1 MNTALGLKDVFDRT
15 TFLIGAGAS
24 MDAGC
29 LSSKGMLRA
38 LQQSIRREAAQGNNL
53 EFSSIYDFILQS
65 LVYQRSL
72 KGDLDAKI
80 SDLANV
86 EDFVAV
92 LRQMLD
98 REYIVPAPLVGN
110 WNARI
115 TGWEQKDERVFS
127 RFLDFTYDCLL
138 DDWTRFK
145 EDEARNLLQP
155 LRALVEAPENFTCSL
170 FSLNYD
176 LIFETVFNSEHE
188 QLLDT
193 GFSQTRWTGDFS
205 DPNSSAKLKL
215 FKLHGSSDWYF
226 DESEEDVKQGRPE
239 GVKPLI
245 VFGSGPKLQSYDPF
259 LSLLASFRE
268 SLKQATIFVVI
279 GYSFQDKYINNMLIQ
294 SLGFGLNKKM
304 LVVDPY
310 LESDKLKFVQTV
322 ERFQATRSMSELV
335 SLTKISPERIS
346 LCKITAKEFF
356 AEYLA
361 DQAARLRAEL
371 STAEKGDQV
380 FE

>member
-1 MNTALGLKDVFDRT
+1 
-15 TFLIGAGAS
+15 
-24 MDAGC
+24 
-29 LSSKGMLRA
+29 
-38 LQQSIRREAAQGNNL
+38 
-53 EFSSIYDFILQS
+53 
-65 LVYQRSL
+65 
-72 KGDLDAKI
+72 
-80 SDLANV
+80 
-86 EDFVAV
+86 VAV

-138 DDWTRFK
+138 DEWTRFN
-145 EDEARNLLQP
+145 EEEARTLLQP
-155 LRALVEAPENFTCSL
+155 FRTLVGVAEDFTCSL

-176 LIFETVFNSEHE
+176 LIFETVFNNEHE

-193 GFSQTRWTGDFS
+193 GFSQKRWTGDFF

-245 VFGSGPKLQSYDPF
+245 VFGSGQKLQSYDPF
-259 LSLLASFRE
+259 LSLLAGFRDR
-268 SLKQATIFVVI
+268 LKQATLFVVI
-279 GYSFQDKYINNMLIQ
+279 GYSFQDKYINNILIQ

-304 LVVDPY
+304 LIVDPC
-310 LESDKLKFVQTV
+310 LDADKLKFVQTV

-335 SLTKISPERIS
+335 SLTKVSPERIS
-346 LCKITAKEFF
+346 LCKMKAKEFF

-361 DQAARLRAEL
+361 DQAASLKAEL
-371 STAEKGDQV
+371 SAAEKGDQV